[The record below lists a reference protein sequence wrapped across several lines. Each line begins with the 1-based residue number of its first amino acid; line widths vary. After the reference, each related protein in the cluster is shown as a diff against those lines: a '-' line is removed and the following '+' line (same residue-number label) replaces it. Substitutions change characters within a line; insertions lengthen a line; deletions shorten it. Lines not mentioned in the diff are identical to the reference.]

1 MTRKPISGKYGP
13 NGFEL
18 TYEDDSKIL
27 VKGKVK
33 TVSTTD
39 KPEEVL
45 IHYEDKVT
53 AGNGKKE
60 DYPEGK
66 GTLCCQISKLIFK
79 KLEQSGIKTHYISNP
94 SENEM
99 LCKKVDIIPLE
110 VIVRNLAAGSI
121 VRQTTIPEGKLFYIP
136 LVEFHL
142 KDDSKDDPLL
152 TYDRMK
158 LMGYDQAEFIKPAL
172 DINKILTKLFFNIG
186 LDLVDFKIEFGE
198 DKDGNLLLADEI
210 SPDSCRL
217 WKTGTRISFDKDLFR
232 KDKGDILDAYKHILD
247 SLENEFK

>member
-1 MTRKPISGKYGP
+1 MSRKPISGKYGP

-18 TYEDDSKIL
+18 IYEDDSKIL

-33 TVSTTD
+33 TVFELAEPDT
-39 KPEEVL
+39 VL
-45 IHYEDKVT
+45 IQYEDKVT

-79 KLEQSGIKTHYISNP
+79 ELEQSGIKTHYINNP
-94 SENEM
+94 SKNEM

-110 VIVRNLAAGSI
+110 VIVRNIAAGSI

-172 DINKILTKLFFNIG
+172 DINKILTKLFFSIG
-186 LDLVDFKIEFGE
+186 LDLVDFKIEFGT

-217 WKTGTRISFDKDLFR
+217 WKTGTKISFDKDLFR
-232 KDKGDILDAYKHILD
+232 KEKGDIVEAYKEILKK
-247 SLENEFK
+247 LEE

>member
-1 MTRKPISGKYGP
+1 MS
-13 NGFEL
+13 L
-18 TYEDDSKIL
+18 L

-33 TVSTTD
+33 SVFELAEPDT
-39 KPEEVL
+39 VL
-45 IHYEDKVT
+45 IQYEDKVT

-66 GTLCCQISKLIFK
+66 GSLCCQISKLIFK

-172 DINKILTKLFFNIG
+172 DINKILTKLFFSIG
-186 LDLVDFKIEFGE
+186 LDLVDFKIEFGT

-217 WKTGTRISFDKDLFR
+217 WKTGTKTSFDKDLFR
-232 KDKGDILDAYKHILD
+232 NDKGDILEAYKHILD
-247 SLENEFK
+247 SLKNEFK

>member
-1 MTRKPISGKYGP
+1 MSRKPISGKYGP

-18 TYEDDSKIL
+18 IYEDDSKIL

-33 TVSTTD
+33 TVFTTD

-45 IHYEDKVT
+45 IRYEDKVT

-79 KLEQSGIKTHYISNP
+79 ELEQSGIKTHYINNP
-94 SENEM
+94 SKNEM

-110 VIVRNLAAGSI
+110 VIVRNIAAGSI

-158 LMGYDQAEFIKPAL
+158 LMGYDQTEFIKPAL
-172 DINKILTKLFFNIG
+172 DINKILIKLFFNIG
-186 LDLVDFKIEFGE
+186 LDLVDFKIEFGT

-217 WKTGTRISFDKDLFR
+217 WKTGTKISFDKDLFR
-232 KDKGDILDAYKHILD
+232 KEKGDIVEAYKEILKK
-247 SLENEFK
+247 LEE

>member
-1 MTRKPISGKYGP
+1 MS
-13 NGFEL
+13 L
-18 TYEDDSKIL
+18 L

-33 TVSTTD
+33 TVFELAEPDT
-39 KPEEVL
+39 VL
-45 IHYEDKVT
+45 IQYEDKVT

-66 GTLCCQISKLIFK
+66 GSLCCQISKLIFK
-79 KLEQSGIKTHYISNP
+79 KLEESGIKTHYIKTIQDNH
-94 SENEM
+94 M
-99 LCKKVDIIPLE
+99 VCKKVDIIPLE

-172 DINKILTKLFFNIG
+172 DINKILTKLFFSIG
-186 LDLVDFKIEFGE
+186 LDLVDFKIEFGT

>member
-1 MTRKPISGKYGP
+1 MS
-13 NGFEL
+13 L
-18 TYEDDSKIL
+18 L

-33 TVSTTD
+33 TVFELAEPDT
-39 KPEEVL
+39 VL
-45 IHYEDKVT
+45 IQYEDKVT

-79 KLEQSGIKTHYISNP
+79 KLEQSGIKTHYIINP

-172 DINKILTKLFFNIG
+172 DINKILTKLFFSIG
-186 LDLVDFKIEFGE
+186 LDLVDFKIEFGT

-217 WKTGTRISFDKDLFR
+217 WKTGTKTSFDKDLFR
-232 KDKGDILDAYKHILD
+232 KDKGDILDAYKHILN

>member
-1 MTRKPISGKYGP
+1 MA
-13 NGFEL
+13 L
-18 TYEDDSKIL
+18 L

-33 TVSTTD
+33 TVFELEDSDT
-39 KPEEVL
+39 VL
-45 IHYEDKVT
+45 IQYEDKVT

-66 GTLCCQISKLIFK
+66 GSLCCQISKLIFK
-79 KLEQSGIKTHYISNP
+79 ELENSGIKTHYIKTIQN
-94 SENEM
+94 NHM
-99 LCKKVDIIPLE
+99 VCKKVDIIPLE
-110 VIVRNLAAGSI
+110 VIVRNIAAGSI
-121 VRQTTIPEGKLFYIP
+121 VRQTTIPEGKLFFIP

-158 LMGYDQAEFIKPAL
+158 IMGYDQSEFIKPAL
-172 DINKILTKLFFNIG
+172 DINKILIKLFFSIG
-186 LDLVDFKIEFGE
+186 LNLVDFKIEFGV

-217 WKTGTRISFDKDLFR
+217 WKMGTKISFDKDLFR
-232 KDKGDILDAYKHILD
+232 KDKGDILEAYKHILD
-247 SLENEFK
+247 SLENELK